1 MHPARTL
8 RAAALAA
15 LAVLA
20 LAALP
25 GAALAHRAN
34 IFAYLEGGTIHV
46 EASFSG
52 GKPAMNSPVEVYDAA
67 SGALLLTTQTDAEG
81 LGAFAVPQAARDARA
96 DLRLVLLAGEGHRG
110 EWIVKAGEYLA
121 DQEAAAPAGEA
132 APQAAAAPGAAGGEA
147 APASSA
153 TAATAT
159 GLAAPGDEAALKR
172 IVAEAVSHEL
182 APLRRS
188 LAAMAEPDPTVHD
201 VLAGI
206 GYILGL
212 FGIAAWMH
220 SRKAAR

>member
-34 IFAYLEGGTIHV
+34 VFAYVEGDTIHV
-46 EASFSG
+46 ETSFSG
-52 GKPAMNSPVEVYDAA
+52 GKPAMNSPIEIYDAA
-67 SGALLLTTQTDAEG
+67 SGALLLTTQTDAKG
-81 LGAFAVPQAARDARA
+81 LGAFAVPEAAREARA

-132 APQAAAAPGAAGGEA
+132 APQAAGAASA
-147 APASSA
+147 ASA
-153 TAATAT
+153 TAPAV
-159 GLAAPGDEAALKR
+159 PVDEAALKR

-188 LAAMAEPDPTVHD
+188 LAAMAEPGPTVHD

-220 SRKAAR
+220 SRKAPR

>member
-1 MHPARTL
+1 MYPARTL

-15 LAVLA
+15 LAILT

-34 IFAYLEGGTIHV
+34 VFAYVEGDTIHV
-46 EASFSG
+46 ETSFSG
-52 GKPAMNSPVEVYDAA
+52 GKPAMNSPIEVYDAA
-67 SGALLLTTQTDAEG
+67 SGALLLTTQTDAKG
-81 LGAFAVPQAARDARA
+81 LGAFAVPQAAREARA

-110 EWIVKAGEYLA
+110 EWVVKAGEYLA
-121 DQEAAAPAGEA
+121 DQEAAAPAGGA
-132 APQAAAAPGAAGGEA
+132 APQAAASPAPQATGA
-147 APASSA
+147 APAA
-153 TAATAT
+153 
-159 GLAAPGDEAALKR
+159 LVDEAALKR

-188 LAAMAEPDPTVHD
+188 LAAMAEPGPTVHD

-220 SRKAAR
+220 SRKASR

>member
-1 MHPARTL
+1 MYPARTL
-8 RAAALAA
+8 RAAALAI
-15 LAVLA
+15 LAALA

-25 GAALAHRAN
+25 GAALAHRAS
-34 IFAYLEGGTIHV
+34 IFAYVEGGTIHV

-52 GKPAMNSPVEVYDAA
+52 GKPAMNSPVEVYDNA
-67 SGALLLTTQTDAEG
+67 SGALLLTAQTDEQG
-81 LGAFAVPQAARDARA
+81 LGAFAVPQAAREARA

-110 EWIVKAGEYLA
+110 EWIVQAGEYLA
-121 DQEAAAPAGEA
+121 DQEAAAPTGEA
-132 APQAAAAPGAAGGEA
+132 APQAAAAA
-147 APASSA
+147 APA
-153 TAATAT
+153 
-159 GLAAPGDEAALKR
+159 GDGAAPAASAMATTPATQWDEAALRR

-188 LAAMAEPDPTVHD
+188 LAAMAEPGPTVHD

-220 SRKAAR
+220 SRKAPR